1 MRAIIA
7 AVLLP
12 LAACGNSFSVDTDD
26 RPGIPGTGSGNQRTF
41 AASGFDSVELA
52 GSDDVSVR
60 VGGGFAV
67 TAEGDAEAL
76 DTLKI
81 TRDGGTLRVS
91 RRNGR
96 SRGHARVTVTMP
108 AITAATLSGS
118 GNLSVDRVEARA
130 FKAKLAGSGNLT
142 VATLRAEETDLS
154 IAGSGNAAL
163 SGRAGALDVAIAGS
177 GNVTLA
183 GESDRL
189 EVSIAGS
196 GDVAGERLV
205 AKAADIKVMGSGS
218 VRATVDGQAEVM
230 SMGSGD
236 VDLGARARCSVRKMG
251 SGSVRCGG

>member
-7 AVLLP
+7 AALLP
-12 LAACGNSFSVDTDD
+12 LAACGNSFTQDD
-26 RPGIPGTGSGNQRTF
+26 SPGIPGTGSGNQRSF
-41 AASGFDSVELA
+41 QAAGFDSVELA

-76 DTLKI
+76 DKLKI
-81 TRDGGTLRVS
+81 TRDGNTLRVS
-91 RRNGR
+91 RRNDR
-96 SRGHARVTVTMP
+96 SRGHARVTVTLP
-108 AITAATLSGS
+108 AIKGAILAGS
-118 GNLSVDRVEARA
+118 GNLSVDRVEASA

-142 VATLRAEETDLS
+142 VAALRADAADVS

-163 SGRAGALDVAIAGS
+163 TGRTGTLDLSIAGS
-177 GNVTLA
+177 GGVTLA

-218 VRATVDGQAEVM
+218 VRATVDGRAEVM
-230 SMGSGD
+230 AMGSGD